1 MNQAELLFCSTWIDS
16 VSASGELFHRLFD
29 HILLRST
36 ASIMLMIQCRY
47 YSTPNKQIMALN
59 IRNSKTEQLAE
70 TVAEL
75 TGETKTMAVKV
86 ALEERLERI
95 QRERSGRS
103 LVDELNEIA
112 LRCASLPVLDDRS
125 EDEIMGYNEDG
136 LPS

>member
-1 MNQAELLFCSTWIDS
+1 
-16 VSASGELFHRLFD
+16 
-29 HILLRST
+29 
-36 ASIMLMIQCRY
+36 
-47 YSTPNKQIMALN
+47 MALN

-75 TGETKTMAVKV
+75 TGETKTMAVSV

-112 LRCASLPVLDDRS
+112 LRCASLPVLDDGS
-125 EDEIMGYNEDG
+125 EDEIMGYDEDG

>member
-1 MNQAELLFCSTWIDS
+1 
-16 VSASGELFHRLFD
+16 
-29 HILLRST
+29 
-36 ASIMLMIQCRY
+36 
-47 YSTPNKQIMALN
+47 MALN
-59 IRNSKTEQLAE
+59 IRNSKTEQLVE
-70 TVAEL
+70 TVAEQ
-75 TGETKTMAVKV
+75 TGETKIMAVTV

>member
-1 MNQAELLFCSTWIDS
+1 
-16 VSASGELFHRLFD
+16 
-29 HILLRST
+29 
-36 ASIMLMIQCRY
+36 
-47 YSTPNKQIMALN
+47 MALN
-59 IRNSKTEQLAE
+59 IRNSKTEQLVE

-75 TGETKTMAVKV
+75 TGETKIMAVTV

-125 EDEIMGYNEDG
+125 EDEIMGYSEDG

>member
-1 MNQAELLFCSTWIDS
+1 
-16 VSASGELFHRLFD
+16 
-29 HILLRST
+29 
-36 ASIMLMIQCRY
+36 
-47 YSTPNKQIMALN
+47 MALN

-75 TGETKTMAVKV
+75 TGETKTVAVTV
-86 ALEERLERI
+86 ALQERLERI
-95 QRERSGRS
+95 QRERSRRS

-125 EDEIMGYNEDG
+125 EDEKIGYNEDG

>member
-1 MNQAELLFCSTWIDS
+1 
-16 VSASGELFHRLFD
+16 
-29 HILLRST
+29 
-36 ASIMLMIQCRY
+36 
-47 YSTPNKQIMALN
+47 MALN
-59 IRNSKTEQLAE
+59 IRNSKTEQLDE

-75 TGETKTMAVKV
+75 TGETKTMAVTV
-86 ALEERLERI
+86 ALKERLERI

-125 EDEIMGYNEDG
+125 EGEILGYNEDG

>member
-1 MNQAELLFCSTWIDS
+1 
-16 VSASGELFHRLFD
+16 
-29 HILLRST
+29 
-36 ASIMLMIQCRY
+36 
-47 YSTPNKQIMALN
+47 MALN

-75 TGETKTMAVKV
+75 TGETKTTAVTV
-86 ALEERLERI
+86 ALKERLERI

-125 EDEIMGYNEDG
+125 EDEIMGYSEDG
-136 LPS
+136 LPN

>member
-1 MNQAELLFCSTWIDS
+1 
-16 VSASGELFHRLFD
+16 
-29 HILLRST
+29 
-36 ASIMLMIQCRY
+36 
-47 YSTPNKQIMALN
+47 MALN
-59 IRNSKTEQLAE
+59 IRNSKAEQLAE

-75 TGETKTMAVKV
+75 TGETKTMAVTV

>member
-1 MNQAELLFCSTWIDS
+1 
-16 VSASGELFHRLFD
+16 
-29 HILLRST
+29 
-36 ASIMLMIQCRY
+36 
-47 YSTPNKQIMALN
+47 MALN

-75 TGETKTMAVKV
+75 TGETKTMAVTM
-86 ALEERLERI
+86 ALQERLERI

-125 EDEIMGYNEDG
+125 EDEILGYNEDG
-136 LPS
+136 LPN

>member
-1 MNQAELLFCSTWIDS
+1 
-16 VSASGELFHRLFD
+16 
-29 HILLRST
+29 
-36 ASIMLMIQCRY
+36 
-47 YSTPNKQIMALN
+47 MALN
-59 IRNSKTEQLAE
+59 IRNSKTEQLVE

-75 TGETKTMAVKV
+75 TGETKIMAVTV